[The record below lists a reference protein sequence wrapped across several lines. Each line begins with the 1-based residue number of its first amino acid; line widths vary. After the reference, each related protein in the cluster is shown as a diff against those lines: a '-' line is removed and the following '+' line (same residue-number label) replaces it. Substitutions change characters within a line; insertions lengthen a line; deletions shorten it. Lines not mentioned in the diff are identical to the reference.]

1 MVTSFLPSPTVGL
14 SVVVVSVTSLL
25 PASKHHDNNNKTL
38 PSLFLIP
45 PPPRTMTGDLI
56 NLDDDNTI
64 SPIAPAFIGNK
75 MAANHPKSRTV
86 SRDSFSDLTDLMKAK
101 KPYVPIPPPA
111 LRSLPLSSV
120 PNSQ

>member
-1 MVTSFLPSPTVGL
+1 
-14 SVVVVSVTSLL
+14 VSVTSLL
-25 PASKHHDNNNKTL
+25 PASKHHDNNHKTL

-56 NLDDDNTI
+56 NLDDENA
-64 SPIAPAFIGNK
+64 SPTTFSGSK

-86 SRDSFSDLTDLMKAK
+86 SQDSFSDLMGLMKAK

-111 LRSLPLSSV
+111 LRPLPLSSV
-120 PNSQ
+120 PNGQ